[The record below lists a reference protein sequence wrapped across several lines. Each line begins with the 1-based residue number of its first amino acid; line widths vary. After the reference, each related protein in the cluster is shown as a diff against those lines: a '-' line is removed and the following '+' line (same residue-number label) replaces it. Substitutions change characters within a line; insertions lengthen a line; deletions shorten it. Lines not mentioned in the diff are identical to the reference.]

1 MALTICDEK
10 VGVAIAKHP
19 PPKRKR
25 VQSLEPIPYIS
36 SKKTL
41 YKRKTSI
48 GHEEQ
53 DGPHSPLVLRVDE
66 NERVALEIGELVKQH
81 NVCGFVVGW
90 PLHPEGRP
98 GGQCGKVLHLLDHIA
113 EHSDSIIYLGRPFA
127 LMDLRDVPFNDTNQ
141 KMNSI
146 MKSDFDEAQQI
157 DEWGRC
163 AIYGQTPSE
172 SMGSHVFRPGEQLYY
187 PSIAD
192 NDSRACATML
202 RQYMQRYCWEESE
215 EHDTSKSAN
224 VESDDS
230 ASEHTTSSCTYERNN
245 GTQMRLNL
253 V

>member
-1 MALTICDEK
+1 MALTICDEMI
-10 VGVAIAKHP
+10 GIAIAKHP

-25 VQSLEPIPYIS
+25 VQSLDPIPYIS
-36 SKKTL
+36 SKKMHRAT
-41 YKRKTSI
+41 KTCT

-53 DGPHSPLVLRVDE
+53 DGHHSSLVLRVDE
-66 NERVALEIGELVKQH
+66 NERVALELGELVKQH

-90 PLHPEGRP
+90 PLHPDGRP

-113 EHSDSIIYLGRPFA
+113 EHSDPILYLGRPFS
-127 LMDLRDVPFNDTNQ
+127 LMDLRDVPFNDSNR
-141 KMNSI
+141 KVNSI
-146 MKSDFDEAQQI
+146 NKYDEAQQI

-172 SMGSHVFRPGEQLYY
+172 STGSHVFRPGEQLYY
-187 PSIAD
+187 PSSAD

-202 RQYMQRYCWEESE
+202 QRYMQNYCWEESE
-215 EHDTSKSAN
+215 EDEKPAN
-224 VESDDS
+224 VQCDDS
-230 ASEHTTSSCTYERNN
+230 AAEHSTSSCTYERNN